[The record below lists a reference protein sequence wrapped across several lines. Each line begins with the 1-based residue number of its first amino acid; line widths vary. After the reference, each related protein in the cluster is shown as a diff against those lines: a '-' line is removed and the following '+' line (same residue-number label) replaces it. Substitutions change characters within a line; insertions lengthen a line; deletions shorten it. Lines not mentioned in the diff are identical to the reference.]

1 MLAQSVNILK
11 IYYEKLI
18 TVIAFE
24 RRLGVTGGTLK
35 TVYPLLTFEATY
47 VFLYYKYYKI
57 FNQLIKII
65 NLHQ

>member
-1 MLAQSVNILK
+1 M
-11 IYYEKLI
+11 
-18 TVIAFE
+18 IAFE

-35 TVYPLLTFEATY
+35 TVYPLIPFEVSY

>member
-35 TVYPLLTFEATY
+35 TVYPLIPFEASY